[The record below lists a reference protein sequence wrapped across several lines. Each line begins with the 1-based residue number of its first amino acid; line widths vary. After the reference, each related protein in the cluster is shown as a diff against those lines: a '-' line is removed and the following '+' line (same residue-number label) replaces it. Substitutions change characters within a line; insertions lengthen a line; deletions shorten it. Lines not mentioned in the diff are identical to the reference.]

1 MLIFQ
6 KKYLLDL
13 FSCFMPFFWSD
24 PPFWWGPPLEVDRIC
39 TIPGHG
45 LPSLQHQRG
54 EQAGQ
59 STVAVSQAFH
69 QFRDHSLKDHQ
80 WNCADTFFKIQF
92 LQIPFSAAT
101 FIQGDIS
108 CSKIFLQWHFCSDIC
123 AEILFAEPFFGYI
136 FGKNIFSS
144 NIFCSNVF
152 CSNIFEPTFCSYMLS
167 P

>member
-59 STVAVSQAFH
+59 STVAVSQTFH

-80 WNCADTFFKIQF
+80 
-92 LQIPFSAAT
+92 
-101 FIQGDIS
+101 
-108 CSKIFLQWHFCSDIC
+108 
-123 AEILFAEPFFGYI
+123 
-136 FGKNIFSS
+136 
-144 NIFCSNVF
+144 
-152 CSNIFEPTFCSYMLS
+152 
-167 P
+167 